1 MWDILWRSGK
11 ESFLL
16 CLESGRK
23 WRRVSAWKSGT
34 KPRIE
39 TISKIADY
47 FGVSTDYLLGNKEV
61 KEKPAADG
69 SELLA
74 RLSDPKFRELV
85 QILSTASDKDLD
97 LLIELV
103 RRIDIGK
110 QDAPLCACAHLTIH
124 SIFSSRLQ
132 SGLRSPIVAPRKG
145 SVD

>member
-1 MWDILWRSGK
+1 MMFFNIFESLCNEREKSPNAVAKELKIPSG
-11 ESFLL
+11 S
-16 CLESGRK
+16 
-23 WRRVSAWKSGT
+23 VSAWKSGT

-47 FGVSTDYLLGNKEV
+47 FGVSTDYLLGNTDI

-97 LLIELV
+97 LLIELA

-110 QDAPLCACAHLTIH
+110 QDA
-124 SIFSSRLQ
+124 
-132 SGLRSPIVAPRKG
+132 
-145 SVD
+145 

>member
-1 MWDILWRSGK
+1 MINMENRDIKTVNIILNLIAEK
-11 ESFLL
+11 KITEQQFLFEMGFNRTL
-16 CLESGRK
+16 LSD
-23 WRRVSAWKSGT
+23 WKSG
-34 KPRIE
+34 KSKSYMKHLP
-39 TISKIADY
+39 KIADY
-47 FGVSTDYLLGNKEV
+47 FGVSTDYLLGNTEV

-110 QDAPLCACAHLTIH
+110 QDA
-124 SIFSSRLQ
+124 
-132 SGLRSPIVAPRKG
+132 
-145 SVD
+145 